1 MKARTDFTES
11 GYDSSEEEADIE
23 EDIYIGN
30 AGLVLLSPYLPR
42 YFEGLGLV
50 EGRAFK
56 DRVAAERGV
65 HLLQFML
72 DGSSGNPEFLLV
84 LNKILCGIKTGAP
97 IIQSINISEQEMELS
112 KSLLLGVIGNW
123 PALKNSS
130 IDALR
135 ESFLQRDAHLQL
147 KDDTWKLLVESKP
160 FDMLLDELPWNYKTI
175 KLPWMANLISV
186 DWR

>member
-1 MKARTDFTES
+1 MASHVGDDSSKAETDLKDAISSADDSLKARTDFTES

-30 AGLVLLSPYLPR
+30 AGLVLLSPYLTR

-72 DGSSGNPEFLLV
+72 DGSSSNPEFLLV

-97 IIQSINISEQEMELS
+97 IIQSINIFRAGACQTFANVGISRS
-112 KSLLLGVIGNW
+112 GIVSANI
-123 PALKNSS
+123 ARLK
-130 IDALR
+130 
-135 ESFLQRDAHLQL
+135 
-147 KDDTWKLLVESKP
+147 TLVFTER
-160 FDMLLDELPWNYKTI
+160 
-175 KLPWMANLISV
+175 AAV
-186 DWR
+186 